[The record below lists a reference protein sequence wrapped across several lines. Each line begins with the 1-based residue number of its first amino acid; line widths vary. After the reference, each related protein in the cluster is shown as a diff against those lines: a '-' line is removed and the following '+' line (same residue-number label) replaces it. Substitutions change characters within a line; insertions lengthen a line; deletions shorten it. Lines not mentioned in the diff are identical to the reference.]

1 MDLGSGDV
9 QFDEVDD
16 ASLESFPASDP
27 PPWTGLRIGPP
38 ASAPQSVGDETTQ
51 RLRELERENLE
62 LRRANEMLRKAS
74 TFSAA
79 AELD

>member
-1 MDLGSGDV
+1 MSNHFTAPAVMDPGSGNS

-38 ASAPQSVGDETTQ
+38 ASAQPIP
-51 RLRELERENLE
+51 
-62 LRRANEMLRKAS
+62 AS
-74 TFSAA
+74 RDDTASAA
-79 AELD
+79 LRSPRR